1 MKILH
6 IISGLGVGGA
16 ETLLYRLIR
25 ESQADGTEHMVIS
38 LSSFD
43 LMADKIRTAGAKV
56 RILGMLRGAPQPLLI
71 GRMINW
77 IVDFKPDIV
86 HTWMYHAD
94 LFGGVAAHAARRIL
108 SWRDKEAAPFG
119 LLWAIHQTEFP
130 TIGSGPKLGLVAK
143 LCAIASSRIPDLI
156 LCCADSAKASHVR
169 GGYCAERIKVI
180 RNGFDTQSFRPLESA
195 RLSLRQSLGAS
206 DKVTIVGI
214 VGRYHAAK
222 DYRNFVAAIG
232 RVHQQLPECQ
242 YVMIGHDLDRD
253 NLALVDLLDEAGVS
267 DACHLLGPR
276 NDLQFLIPGFDVFCL
291 SSRSEGFPTVVG
303 EAMACGV
310 PCVAT
315 DVGDT
320 ALLVGN
326 LGRIV
331 PPENPEALANGL
343 VSLLTLSTQERTNLG
358 ALARER
364 IHSLF
369 SIESAWGHYKQ
380 AYDIAL
386 KGASQCAK
394 SRAETDG

>member
-1 MKILH
+1 MRILH

-25 ESQADGTEHMVIS
+25 ESQGDGTEHMVIS

-43 LMADKIRTAGAKV
+43 LMADRIRTAGAEV

-77 IVDFKPDIV
+77 IVAFKPDV
-86 HTWMYHAD
+86 VQTWMYHAD
-94 LFGGVAAHAARRIL
+94 LFGGIAAHAARRIL
-108 SWRDKEAAPFG
+108 AWREKGSSRFG

-130 TIGSGPKLGLVAK
+130 TFSGGPKLGLVAK
-143 LCAIASSRIPDLI
+143 FCAMVSSRIPDLI
-156 LCCADSAKASHVR
+156 VCCAHSAKASHVR
-169 GGYCAERIKVI
+169 GGYCAERMLVI
-180 RNGFDTQSFRPLESA
+180 RNGFDTHLFRPLESA
-195 RLSLRQSLGAS
+195 RISLRQSLGV
-206 DKVTIVGI
+206 DEEVPIVGI

-222 DYRNFVAAIG
+222 DYGNFVAAIG
-232 RVHQQLPECQ
+232 RVHQQLPKCQ
-242 YVMIGHDLDRD
+242 YVMIGQDLDRD
-253 NLALVDLLDEAGVS
+253 NRALCDLLDEAGVS
-267 DACHLLGPR
+267 GACHLMGPR
-276 NDLQFLIPGFDVFCL
+276 NDLQLLIPGFDVFCL

-326 LGRIV
+326 QGRIV
-331 PPENPEALANGL
+331 PPENPEALASGL
-343 VSLLTLSTQERTNLG
+343 LSLLTLSTDEQRSLG

-369 SIESAWGHYKQ
+369 SIESTWQHYKQ
-380 AYDIAL
+380 AYGAAQ
-386 KGASQCAK
+386 KGVWRCAE
-394 SRAETDG
+394 SRAS